1 MYYFFLDKLLLPVT
15 PSDLNISIGSR
26 NETISLINDGE
37 INILKSPNL
46 REISFTFMLP
56 SQQYPFVLYY
66 TPASVFLRYLQYLK
80 ENKSVFQ
87 FIVTRMVKNRYDYAT
102 NITVCLESYEIIES
116 AENGSDINVSI
127 TLKEYKEYGTKKLT
141 IKNGITTIEKV
152 RA

>member
-1 MYYFFLDKLLLPVT
+1 
-15 PSDLNISIGSR
+15 
-26 NETISLINDGE
+26 
-37 INILKSPNL
+37 
-46 REISFTFMLP
+46 
-56 SQQYPFVLYY
+56 
-66 TPASVFLRYLQYLK
+66 
-80 ENKSVFQ
+80 
-87 FIVTRMVKNRYDYAT
+87 MVKNRYDYAT